1 MVPTRLLI
9 ADDHPLVRLGLRHIL
24 EDQPNWKVVAE
35 AQDGR
40 EAIAKAHE
48 TRPDVA
54 VLDVAMPGINGF
66 EAAARISAEIP
77 VTKILILSMH
87 QTDTIIKKVFEAGAK
102 GYVLKSDAPRDLV
115 AAVQAVRSNKTFF
128 TSHVSRM
135 IAEGFTRPR
144 RTAVADERACSLT
157 PRQRQVVQLIAEGKS
172 NQEIGT
178 VLNITRRTA
187 ESHRSNVMRRLHLHS
202 ISEIV
207 RYAVR
212 NKVIKA

>member
-24 EDQPNWKVVAE
+24 EDQPNWKVIAE

-40 EAIAKAHE
+40 EAVAKAVE
-48 TRPDVA
+48 TKPDIA
-54 VLDVAMPGINGF
+54 ILDITMPVMTGF
-66 EAAARISAEIP
+66 EAAAYIASEIP
-77 VTKILILSMH
+77 VTKVLILSMH
-87 QTDTIIKKVFEAGAK
+87 DTDTILKKILAAGAQ

-115 AAVQAVRSNKTFF
+115 AAVEAVRGNKTFF
-128 TSHVSRM
+128 TSRVLTMMADGSLSSRR
-135 IAEGFTRPR
+135 A
-144 RTAVADERACSLT
+144 AAADEFLCLT

-172 NQEIGT
+172 NQEIGAALKIT
-178 VLNITRRTA
+178 VHTA
-187 ESHRSNVMRRLHLHS
+187 ETHRSNVMQRLNLHS

-212 NKVIKA
+212 NDVIKA

>member
-24 EDQPNWKVVAE
+24 EDQPNWKVIAE

-40 EAIAKAHE
+40 EAVAKAVE
-48 TRPDVA
+48 TKPDIA
-54 VLDVAMPGINGF
+54 ILDITMPVMTGF
-66 EAAARISAEIP
+66 EAAAYIASEIP
-77 VTKILILSMH
+77 VTKVLILSMH
-87 QTDTIIKKVFEAGAK
+87 HTDTILKKILAAGAQ

-115 AAVQAVRSNKTFF
+115 AAVEAVRGNKTFF
-128 TSHVSRM
+128 TSRVLTMMADGSLSSRR
-135 IAEGFTRPR
+135 A
-144 RTAVADERACSLT
+144 AAADEFLCLT

-172 NQEIGT
+172 NQEIGAVLKIT
-178 VLNITRRTA
+178 VHTA
-187 ESHRSNVMRRLHLHS
+187 ETHRSNVMQRLNLHS

-212 NKVIKA
+212 NDVIMA